1 MAASGQSYEQGF
13 VGGAMEDDSIGSLA
27 RCVYP
32 LGSIDQIL
40 HVLCATR
47 YNFDYLALQANG
59 ELTTF
64 ES

>member
-1 MAASGQSYEQGF
+1 MS
-13 VGGAMEDDSIGSLA
+13 VGRWEEDSIGSLA
-27 RCVYP
+27 SCVYS